1 LQQDDSGGYVH
12 QAVVHKGK
20 SHWMDREEAEA
31 LPWLAMFERDP
42 YPRRIVWVQDDVI
55 HNQFY
60 WLAVDSPKERTKIVA
75 SIDEQ
80 TITIHESD
88 VSTITVYLNDAMLD
102 LDKPV
107 ILKYKDRELGSFD
120 VARNRESILES
131 LRDNKD
137 WYSSQLTFTLPK

>member
-1 LQQDDSGGYVH
+1 
-12 QAVVHKGK
+12 
-20 SHWMDREEAEA
+20 MDREEAEA

-42 YPRRIVWVQDDVI
+42 YPRRIVWVQDDVT

-60 WLAVDSPKERTKIVA
+60 WLGVDSPKERTKIVA

-88 VSTITVYLNDAMLD
+88 VSTITVYLNDEMLD

-107 ILKYKDRELGSFD
+107 VLKYKDRELGSFD
-120 VARNRESILES
+120 VVRNHQSILES